1 MTFSNDTL
9 APLVS
14 IVGAGPG
21 AADLLT
27 VRALRRLGQA
37 HVVLYDNLVSAEVM
51 ALCAPDA
58 ELIYAGK
65 KYGDQVDPRQR
76 QQVINEA
83 MVAHARQGKR
93 VVRLKSGDPFIFGR
107 AAEEIRYLAEQQ
119 IPYEVV
125 PGLTAGLAAASLVH
139 IPITER
145 NFSNA
150 VLLCTAHTA
159 NYDFE
164 QLEALANMLR
174 TGTTLVM
181 YMGLS
186 NMPQVVAKLQA
197 AAGPEAVYVSAISQV
212 SGPQQRLV
220 TALLPDIEAALA
232 QAALPMPVVFVI
244 GKYACSLDEA
254 AAHLSSVS

>member
-1 MTFSNDTL
+1 MTSSSDTS

-27 VRALRRLGQA
+27 MRAVHRLGQA

-51 ALCAPDA
+51 ALCTPAA

-76 QQVINEA
+76 QREINETL
-83 MVAHARQGKR
+83 VAHARQGKR
-93 VVRLKSGDPFIFGR
+93 VMRLKSGDPFIFGR
-107 AAEEIRYLAEQQ
+107 AAEEIRYLDEHQVS
-119 IPYEVV
+119 YEVV

-139 IPITER
+139 IPVTER

-164 QLEALANMLR
+164 QLDALANMLR
-174 TGTTLVM
+174 TGATLVM

-186 NMPQVVAKLQA
+186 SMPQVLAKLQA
-197 AAGPEAVYVSAISQV
+197 AAGTEVVYVSAISQV
-212 SGPQQRLV
+212 SRPQQQLV
-220 TALLPDIEAALA
+220 TARLPDIEAALA
-232 QAALPMPVVFVI
+232 AAALPMPVVFVI
-244 GKYACSLDEA
+244 GKYACSLGEV
-254 AAHLSSVS
+254 AAHLHSAS

>member
-1 MTFSNDTL
+1 MTPSNDTL

-27 VRALRRLGQA
+27 VRALRCLEQA

-51 ALCAPDA
+51 ALCAPGA

-76 QQVINEA
+76 QQAINEA

-93 VVRLKSGDPFIFGR
+93 VVRLKSGDPFVFGR
-107 AAEEIRYLAEQQ
+107 AAEEIRYLTEQQ
-119 IPYEVV
+119 VPYEVV

-164 QLEALANMLR
+164 QLDALANMLR

-186 NMPQVVAKLQA
+186 NLAQVVAKLQA
-197 AAGPEAVYVSAISQV
+197 AAGSETVYVSAVSQV
-212 SGPQQRLV
+212 SGPRQRLV
-220 TALLPDIEAALA
+220 TAPLADIEETLA

-244 GKYACSLDEA
+244 GKYACSLDEIA
-254 AAHLSSVS
+254 AQLHSVS